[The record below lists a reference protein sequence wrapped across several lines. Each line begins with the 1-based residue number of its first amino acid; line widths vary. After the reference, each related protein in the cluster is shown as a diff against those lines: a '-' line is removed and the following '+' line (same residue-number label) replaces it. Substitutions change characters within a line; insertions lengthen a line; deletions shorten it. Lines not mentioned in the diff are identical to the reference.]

1 MSGYELTAAFDRSLR
16 YVWSAGHSQ
25 IYPELNR
32 LLNEGLIEQVDEGA
46 RGRRT
51 YATTEAGIREMRH
64 WLLEME
70 PTRTGRN
77 DAHLRFFFLWMLS
90 RTEAEELLQVE
101 REFHEAD
108 LQEYMAIAASDGDPP
123 WGQLPIEL
131 GISYKEAMI
140 RWLDWAIKE
149 VRSNHRKKRPRV
161 VPQKAG

>member
-16 YVWSAGHSQ
+16 YVWSASHSQ

-32 LLNEGLIEQVDEGA
+32 LLSDGLIEQVDEGP

-70 PTRTGRN
+70 PSRAGRN
-77 DAHLRFFFLWMLS
+77 DAFLRFFFLWMLS
-90 RTEAEELLQVE
+90 KTEAEGLLQIE

-108 LQEYMAIAASDGDPP
+108 LEEYREVAADDGDLP
-123 WGQLPIEL
+123 WGQLPIQL
-131 GISYKEAMI
+131 GISYKESMI

-161 VPQKAG
+161 AQSRAS